1 MVEGPG
7 PSSLGL
13 NKLSGGLDGIPP
25 RSLLLRTFNYTA
37 DLREATKKQIPDDS
51 SAQVWTGNDRMR
63 FKLPSPQKKLP
74 QDFAR
79 KQARERP
86 FLNPELERSLH
97 SGSWD
102 DRAKVAAKAL
112 QQGLIQNPDDTG
124 GKVVFVPQ
132 SANGSLTTR
141 DKLGPPRSILN
152 KYKPYPER
160 PTKRVPKNGGGP
172 GMVEPDPRATF
183 SLSVM
188 KNSHGMVKGNV
199 DMIHRMLDI
208 YVFGFNSLVD
218 ELVHKAED
226 AAPLLLAI
234 WAYFVEAC
242 EACIGDTFESPLH
255 KQHSADKARIQ
266 NLELELQEASN
277 EMCEL
282 RAHLGLFN
290 DKLTVANKALDAKTA
305 QMDDTRD
312 HAIEKKLEEL
322 ARLRAEM
329 EVKDAETRR
338 LEKMMDELLAILPNH
353 SKIACELTKVKQE
366 KLDLEHEVTTFNSKM
381 DLLRDK
387 INVLE
392 DELKTAKTAAQK
404 AQQTAKDDMQ
414 KAQEEM
420 QEKEKVMLAE
430 FEEERAFLSRCNESE
445 KKARQSAMDE
455 SKRLEDQVEELE
467 MALAKLEDDFKNYS
481 PPVLDLAGRTKET
494 QTDKE
499 VKQEVVKQKEAT
511 SRVEDQETI
520 KELTSKLK
528 GMDQLLEEQ
537 KEKVRAL
544 KDEALKQETNVRSLE
559 RKLDATEAMAEQRQ
573 RRLDIAA
580 EHAADDMKK
589 MKEGME
595 KLKQDHTDLKEALE
609 LKIQKKEESETALQ
623 MQLSQCEKDY
633 AELKHRYKTDLKQVD
648 VLRGQ
653 LEETQADLKVTR
665 ATLRDTE
672 ASLVQSK
679 AKVVE
684 LEELCAQMPALI
696 ADLENTRVKLGTEQS
711 ANSLFRAQ
719 LLVLG
724 VDPDVGVHP
733 FEKNTHPTDILRGIR
748 PDTAAGPLCSMSRQL
763 QSVHPRVG
771 TARHLVSEGRAP
783 DVGIYS
789 QLFPSLNDLPTG
801 TSSMPNT
808 VPPTPRLGASGPMFE
823 NWSQTNPSTPHTNMS
838 GTLVSPKFESRS
850 RLLNM
855 PATLAD
861 RPQPPSTPRTA
872 SLSASAPLRDNPA
885 SPRGS
890 PPRSRPSPRT
900 GRGVD
905 VPVPSSTVLAPLP
918 SPRDGPAEGALR
930 QPSTSRKSANLMSLQ
945 EEEDAGKPGKR
956 AKDGSNGS
964 SRPASR
970 SKQFQ
975 SGVTERPSLKPGVI
989 DVNDIN
995 NQVVPNMEPQQR
1007 FPHHL
1012 GALLAA

>member
-1 MVEGPG
+1 
-7 PSSLGL
+7 
-13 NKLSGGLDGIPP
+13 
-25 RSLLLRTFNYTA
+25 
-37 DLREATKKQIPDDS
+37 
-51 SAQVWTGNDRMR
+51 
-63 FKLPSPQKKLP
+63 
-74 QDFAR
+74 
-79 KQARERP
+79 
-86 FLNPELERSLH
+86 
-97 SGSWD
+97 
-102 DRAKVAAKAL
+102 
-112 QQGLIQNPDDTG
+112 
-124 GKVVFVPQ
+124 
-132 SANGSLTTR
+132 
-141 DKLGPPRSILN
+141 
-152 KYKPYPER
+152 
-160 PTKRVPKNGGGP
+160 
-172 GMVEPDPRATF
+172 
-183 SLSVM
+183 
-188 KNSHGMVKGNV
+188 
-199 DMIHRMLDI
+199 MIHRMLDI

-537 KEKVRAL
+537 KEK
-544 KDEALKQETNVRSLE
+544 QETNVRSLE

-748 PDTAAGPLCSMSRQL
+748 PDTAA
-763 QSVHPRVG
+763 
-771 TARHLVSEGRAP
+771 
-783 DVGIYS
+783 
-789 QLFPSLNDLPTG
+789 LFPSLNDLPTG

-808 VPPTPRLGASGPMFE
+808 VPPTPRLGASELMWRTSCDRTSGNQRPDEVFVNRDVLDPGPMFE

-838 GTLVSPKFESRS
+838 GTLVSPK
-850 RLLNM
+850 
-855 PATLAD
+855 
-861 RPQPPSTPRTA
+861 
-872 SLSASAPLRDNPA
+872 
-885 SPRGS
+885 
-890 PPRSRPSPRT
+890 
-900 GRGVD
+900 
-905 VPVPSSTVLAPLP
+905 
-918 SPRDGPAEGALR
+918 
-930 QPSTSRKSANLMSLQ
+930 KSANLMSLQ

-975 SGVTERPSLKPGVI
+975 SGVTEVQPLLPFLL
-989 DVNDIN
+989 
-995 NQVVPNMEPQQR
+995 VP
-1007 FPHHL
+1007 HY
-1012 GALLAA
+1012 